1 MNATMFMLKASFLQH
16 VIKGN
21 VVQSQ
26 YFCQAPVN
34 GKMDS
39 TQRSECIASYL
50 TLTLLSLMV
59 CLTCSIKTRYCSIEA
74 KLKK

>member
-1 MNATMFMLKASFLQH
+1 MFMLKACFPQH

-21 VVQSQ
+21 AAQSQ

-59 CLTCSIKTRYCSIEA
+59 CLTWSIKD
-74 KLKK
+74 KVLLH

>member
-1 MNATMFMLKASFLQH
+1 MNATMFMLKACFLQH

-59 CLTCSIKTRYCSIEA
+59 CLTWSVRDKV
-74 KLKK
+74 LLH

>member
-1 MNATMFMLKASFLQH
+1 MNVTMFVLKACFPQH
-16 VIKGN
+16 AIKGN
-21 VVQSQ
+21 VAQSQ

-39 TQRSECIASYL
+39 TQISECIASYL

-59 CLTCSIKTRYCSIEA
+59 CLTCT
-74 KLKK
+74 LKRQGTAPLK

>member
-1 MNATMFMLKASFLQH
+1 MNATMFMLKACFPPP

-59 CLTCSIKTRYCSIEA
+59 CLTWSIKDKVLLR
-74 KLKK
+74 

>member
-1 MNATMFMLKASFLQH
+1 MNATMFMLKACFPQH

-39 TQRSECIASYL
+39 TQRSERKASR
-50 TLTLLSLMV
+50 V
-59 CLTCSIKTRYCSIEA
+59 RNHE
-74 KLKK
+74 KKRENFSKGGRL